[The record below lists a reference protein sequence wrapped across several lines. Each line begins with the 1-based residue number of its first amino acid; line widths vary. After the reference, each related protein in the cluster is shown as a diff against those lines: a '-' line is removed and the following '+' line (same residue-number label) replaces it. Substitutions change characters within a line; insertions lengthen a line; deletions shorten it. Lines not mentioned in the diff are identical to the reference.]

1 MDTYTWTVRNLP
13 ISVLFLINPPNHSSL
28 AFWFRLKNKE
38 NRFTYFVRQA
48 KLCLKGCI
56 FGKLTKIRVSHLNSL
71 LSYKK
76 AFSHSQ
82 LLQHSEFFFDLK
94 NPYWLEYK
102 MQEILPSQRPPA
114 TCCHD
119 NRLLKITSLFHAL
132 C

>member
-1 MDTYTWTVRNLP
+1 M
-13 ISVLFLINPPNHSSL
+13 
-28 AFWFRLKNKE
+28 
-38 NRFTYFVRQA
+38 RQA

-94 NPYWLEYK
+94 NLHWLEYK